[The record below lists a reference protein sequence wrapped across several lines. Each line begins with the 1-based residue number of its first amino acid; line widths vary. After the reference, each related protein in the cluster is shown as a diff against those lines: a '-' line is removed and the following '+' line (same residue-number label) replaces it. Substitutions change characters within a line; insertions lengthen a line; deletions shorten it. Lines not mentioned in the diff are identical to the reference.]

1 MRVWKLVVCSGQLR
15 LLSLSGDNF
24 LDLDSNLARHTT
36 VFSQNPIK
44 HWLTKLFVLYLHLEF
59 NNLPLFLMMWGLL
72 NTTAAA
78 IIIFLSDSTYHSYSN
93 HGHNM
98 VKLLFLVWSFGK
110 IVFMEFVEHFG
121 YSGSRLPWQ
130 SQRVIFTIALI
141 NLVA

>member
-1 MRVWKLVVCSGQLR
+1 MRVWELVVCSGQLR

-36 VFSQNPIK
+36 AFSQNPIK
-44 HWLTKLFVLYLHLEF
+44 HGLTKLFALYLHLEF

-78 IIIFLSDSTYHSYSN
+78 KNNISIGFNSPQLQQSRPKYGEITVLS
-93 HGHNM
+93 M
-98 VKLLFLVWSFGK
+98 KLWKNCVYG
-110 IVFMEFVEHFG
+110 ICCTFG
-121 YSGSRLPWQ
+121 YSGSGLSWQ
-130 SQRVIFTIALI
+130 SQRVIFTIALL